1 MAELEQIVESL
12 ERMLGTP
19 VTLRS
24 WNESDMDSWSG
35 HDPGSQAKKKETKQP
50 KAGSAVHTKKEFT
63 EESDYGSFHDESKGK
78 PLLEGDI
85 RAAYRDMKPGAC
97 FYTDSG
103 EIWFKAVLPEERPAV
118 VVIQADQISETEA
131 NLISLLLQNAAQ
143 PVLSLPGTPTLGKG
157 EGERRAKRLGAWLN
171 ERYHDEEYGSLLPEE
186 FKTKLAV
193 TEEMIPFL
201 LVNESHHEADVS
213 YKALQRLLRSYFD
226 GEIVLIPLEE
236 SEWLFLADPRLL
248 EGLSDEKEDQEDENG
263 QDLLSLFC
271 MGLYELISSE
281 WVGDFH
287 VAAIPQVKVMDQLV
301 EGLRLL
307 RETLLIGRTFNVK
320 EHIHLSDGL
329 HLERLLYSIPDEQRT
344 RFLEEYASHHLN
356 VFEDEETVSTLESFF
371 ELDCN
376 VSETAKRLYI
386 HRNTLLYRLD
396 KIKQETGLD
405 VRSFSDAVLVKLTLL
420 LYKLTKRK

>member
-1 MAELEQIVESL
+1 M
-12 ERMLGTP
+12 
-19 VTLRS
+19 
-24 WNESDMDSWSG
+24 
-35 HDPGSQAKKKETKQP
+35 H
-50 KAGSAVHTKKEFT
+50 F
-63 EESDYGSFHDESKGK
+63 
-78 PLLEGDI
+78 
-85 RAAYRDMKPGAC
+85 
-97 FYTDSG
+97 FYTETG
-103 EIWFKAVLPEERPAV
+103 EIWFKTALSEEKPAV
-118 VVIQADQISETEA
+118 VAIQAEHLSETEA
-131 NLISLLLQNAAQ
+131 NLISLLLQNVAE
-143 PVLSLPGTPTLGKG
+143 PVLSLPGTQTIGKG

-171 ERYHDEEYGSLLPEE
+171 ERFHEEEYGSPLPEE

-193 TEEMIPFL
+193 TEEMVPFL
-201 LVNESHHEADVS
+201 LVNESHHEADIS

-226 GEIVLIPLEE
+226 GEIVLILLED

-248 EGLSDEKEDQEDENG
+248 DGLSDEKEDHEEENG

-271 MGLYELISSE
+271 MGLYELVSSE

-344 RFLEEYASHHLN
+344 RFLEEYASHHMN

-405 VRSFSDAVLVKLTLL
+405 VRSFGDAVLVKLTLL